1 MLKQKDEFEFEC
13 FSFEFSTGEMK
24 MYLPFNEETAFLPNG
39 DNFDPID
46 WVWFSEGENMIL
58 KDRRDVEH
66 TEDREEYKKLYQYND
81 YCIKLDGS
89 RSAFFECLA
98 NLEET
103 KDDQKS
109 ISIPFY
115 ENEVRLSIHDATKK

>member
-1 MLKQKDEFEFEC
+1 M
-13 FSFEFSTGEMK
+13 S
-24 MYLPFNEETAFLPNG
+24 
-39 DNFDPID
+39 
-46 WVWFSEGENMIL
+46 L

-66 TEDREEYKKLYQYND
+66 TENGEEYKKLYQYND
-81 YCIKLDGS
+81 YSIKLDGS
-89 RSAFFECLA
+89 RSEFFEYLA